1 MYYENKVVFIT
12 GASSGIGK
20 EMAVQ
25 LAKQKAK
32 LVLTARRA
40 DVLAEVQQLCLQYTS
55 HCDTIVFDLSKTDQI
70 GQLATE
76 ALAKHGYIDVLV
88 NNAGVSQRSLTID
101 TDISVDRR
109 IMELDYF
116 ATITLTKALL
126 PQFVQRGHGHII
138 VISSVSGLMGFPMRS
153 AYAAAKHALHGFFE
167 TLQTEKPAEKLYV
180 TIACPG
186 RVNTPISMS
195 ALTGDG
201 KPHQVMDDGQK
212 NGIPVDTCVRKILTA
227 AQNGKRLIKIAR
239 AEGLLL
245 FIKRIAPGL
254 FFKIAHKKGM
264 QPH

>member
-1 MYYENKVVFIT
+1 MYYENKVVLIT

-20 EMAVQ
+20 ELALQ

-32 LVLTARRA
+32 LILTARRA
-40 DVLAEVQQLCLQYTS
+40 DVLAEVQQICLQHTQD
-55 HCDTIVFDLSKTDQI
+55 CDTIVFDLSQTDKI
-70 GQLATE
+70 DQLAKD
-76 ALAKHGYIDVLV
+76 ALAKHGHIDVLV
-88 NNAGVSQRSLTID
+88 NNAGVSQRSLTIN

-126 PQFVQRGHGHII
+126 PQFVQRGSGHII
-138 VISSVSGLMGFPMRS
+138 VISSISGLMGFPMRS

-167 TLQTEKPAEKLYV
+167 TLQTEKPAEHLYV

-212 NGIPVDTCVRKILTA
+212 NGIPVDECVRKILTA
-227 AQNGKRLIKIAR
+227 AQKGKRLIKIAR
-239 AEGLLL
+239 AEGMLL
-245 FIKRIAPGL
+245 FIKRIMPSL